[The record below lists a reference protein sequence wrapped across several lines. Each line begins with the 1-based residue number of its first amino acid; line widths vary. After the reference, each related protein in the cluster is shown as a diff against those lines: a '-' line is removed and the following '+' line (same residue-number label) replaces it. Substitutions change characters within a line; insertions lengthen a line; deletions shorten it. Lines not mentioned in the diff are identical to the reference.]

1 MNKSGSLDFPY
12 DIPEGSVGFLLWQS
26 SMCWQR
32 EINKTL
38 AAHGL
43 TYTQFIVLSIVG
55 WLRNNNT
62 KTYQH
67 QVARFSRIDRMM
79 TSRVLASLERKKLL
93 KRVKQSDDAR
103 TNLVEMTD
111 LGEDILTKALK
122 SATAAEYLFF
132 DPGNVL
138 GPEFIKYMQKL
149 LPDC

>member
-1 MNKSGSLDFPY
+1 MNKPVSIDFPY
-12 DIPEGSVGFLLWQS
+12 DIPDGSVGFLLWQS

-32 EINKTL
+32 EINKIL
-38 AAHGL
+38 APHGL
-43 TYTQFIVLSIVG
+43 TYTQYIVLCIVG
-55 WLRNNNT
+55 WLKNNNA

-103 TNLVEMTD
+103 TNLIEMTS
-111 LGEDILTKALK
+111 LGEETLVDALK
-122 SATAAEYLFF
+122 SATQAEHEFF
-132 DPGNVL
+132 DPSNVL
-138 GPEFIKYMQKL
+138 GPEFIKYMRRL